1 MAATTTIPA
10 QTLTQIG
17 ADLLQS
23 AGVGIA
29 EARLVAGTLVDADLR
44 GHLSHGVNQI
54 PGYLESLDRGDVRA
68 DGEITITNRGVG
80 FAAIDGG
87 LALGQVASKLAMDTA
102 IELAAETTIGV
113 VSLRRSSH
121 YGAGGYWV
129 QMAADADMIGF
140 TTSNDATS
148 TVAIHGG
155 SRGALVNAAF
165 SWAVPAGEEADIVI
179 DMGTGAVAD
188 GKISLAKVL
197 GERIPTGW
205 AVDALGKA
213 TSDPDSVEAILPF
226 GGPKGYAINVLCDVL
241 AGVLGGSDASIVSA
255 GRPPAEGGWAN
266 HFFLAFDIKSFL
278 PLSEFKD
285 GVDRQIRAIRASE
298 RAEGV
303 ERIYL
308 PGERSGESRERG
320 LRDGIQMPSAVLKRL
335 CGVASGRGLAQ
346 VWVSQL
352 AGSIN

>member
-1 MAATTTIPA
+1 MVATTTIPA
-10 QTLTQIG
+10 EQLTQIG

-23 AGVGIA
+23 AEVSDA
-29 EARLVAGTLVDADLR
+29 DARFVAVTLVDADLR
-44 GHLSHGVNQI
+44 GHFSHGVNQI

-68 DGEITITNRGVG
+68 DGEITVTNRGAG
-80 FAAIDGG
+80 FAAMDGG
-87 LALGQVASKLAMDTA
+87 LTLGQVASRLAIETA
-102 IELAAETTIGV
+102 IELARETTIGAV
-113 VSLRRSSH
+113 NLRRSSH
-121 YGAGGYWV
+121 YGAGGYWA

-140 TTSNDATS
+140 TTSNDATA

-165 SWAVPAGEEADIVI
+165 SWAIPAGGEADIVV

-197 GERIPTGW
+197 GERIPTSW
-205 AVDALGKA
+205 AIDALGK
-213 TSDPDSVEAILPF
+213 TTGNPDSVEAILPF
-226 GGPKGYAINVLCDVL
+226 GGPKGYGINVLCDVL

-255 GRPPAEGGWAN
+255 GRPAVEGGWAN
-266 HFFLAFDIKSFL
+266 HFFLALDIKSFL
-278 PLSEFKD
+278 PLGEFKQ

-320 LRDGIQMPSAVLKRL
+320 LREGIEMPSAVLQRL
-335 CGVASGRGLAQ
+335 CDVASDRGLTQA
-346 VWVSQL
+346 WVSQL
-352 AGSIN
+352 AGQVD